1 MYLIPLLFAL
11 ALITIIGHGIWVL
24 LAKIFRAIFSEP
36 EADRAAVDD
45 RSDAG
50 TRLRTRCAECGSA
63 LHYGDSFC
71 PLCGLARSG
80 AGRMAELAKIAR
92 QLDRFLNQGKLDAET
107 HKLVMSLVEEERT
120 RLIAPVRRDVVATRL
135 EAEPLAPQPAPVEPA
150 SQQSPPALIEHIVS
164 VVEEDVEKGVRNFDE
179 IAAASADV
187 PITVAEIQR
196 QPRRSFTEMLGTF
209 MEESSVRW
217 GELVGGLLIIGCSIA
232 LVVSLWS
239 QIAARPLLKFSVF
252 IGVTTALF
260 GLGFYSAHRWKLPT
274 TSRGVLVISTL
285 LAPLNFLAMTALT
298 AFSREAVPPSPSV
311 VGGELFSL
319 ALFFFLVY
327 QAAKVFLPEAPWM
340 TALATMGPSF
350 AMLLARHSSV
360 AENDL
365 PRAALLGVAPLLC
378 HCVSCGVILRDQA
391 GRLKQAESDE
401 SRADQLFTHL
411 GIASFSTLLPLG
423 LLFINP
429 GHFSQT
435 LRQFAPLV
443 SVFGIPAIA
452 TGVALL
458 QWPADSQSGKTR
470 TAATSVSLVGS
481 LILLAA
487 LIFAWPNPVAVVITA
502 LINCAVSLAMA
513 LASSRQ
519 ALRYDL
525 RLAHASAIAH
535 LSLAAMTAANLL
547 SGNVHLWSEDGRLL
561 AASLVSKES
570 GDALALLFA
579 FLLAA
584 SEWSLKIKRKIE
596 SRIYGAGAIVV
607 GAFGLALITAHGF
620 GRAGDPHHAAP
631 VYVFYALAAFVIA
644 WRREVVDAAWIGSAL
659 SLLAITQTLAF
670 KFGDALAP
678 YHPVRLSALI
688 FANVA
693 TVAALIASLKS
704 ERARR
709 LFARPCASSALIA
722 SVAVA
727 PFLIFHGWMTTGQIS
742 TRMLWLAAIWLLIA
756 WLKRSPVLFAAF
768 QLALAS
774 SVVFGI
780 AALFRHESPHSFVG
794 DLRTIQA
801 QAVALAMLNLA
812 WIAARLALKRFGVVA
827 SVAESKKDEGEEPSR
842 LFDPA
847 AAVKLLYPG
856 WPGVDRIVTLLL
868 LGFLAS
874 LSLYGVHV
882 GMIEALS
889 PGWALSTESRDF
901 AATALGAGSW
911 SLLLSLSLV
920 FIAGLWERFEKR
932 VALAMLILLACA
944 CLLIAGRWG
953 DARLTPAVYRWASAV
968 AFAAVSSLIVAR
980 NHLARGFKRFGW
992 PQMEER
998 SKGLPAALRES
1009 SFVLFVAPVLTFSS
1023 LAFFK
1028 GIALIDASEFWP
1040 GRSGMIVGLVAPLSL
1055 VGLSFAAHAFR
1066 ERSAVYACA
1075 AGLMVNLSAT
1085 FGYLLWA
1092 SARVWGIERTD
1103 AYTVAQLNI
1112 IATSIC
1118 SLVWIWFH
1126 RRQTASGSAWH
1137 RSVAFLKTQTGLALF
1152 LSLSLLAVAD
1162 TRLFID
1168 PLIKSAL
1175 ANSFGGLTGLLAV
1188 ALPMLAYAWL
1198 HEIKPDRLRA
1208 EHLGV
1213 GLIAIGSLLSC
1224 LMSRL
1229 WAGGWAASHTLGLAL
1244 NASAWLMLA
1253 LRRPVRMMTPVAQI
1267 VDQRSLE
1274 KWVTASAL
1282 AIVAMILRGVSSSGE
1297 PWWTV
1302 GFSISTCLLLAGL
1315 SLASRRRGYIY
1326 LAAPILNYA
1335 ATRVYLQFDLEL
1347 SRLFSLDYIYT
1358 PGVVSLNAIVLA
1370 LPSIAWLAIDLKL
1383 LRQNGAQSITPF
1395 HRVAARISL
1404 GLVSL
1409 AMLFQ
1414 WSTHAFGSSQLI
1426 GEALFDWFAL
1436 ASVVTLFAACLWDER
1451 PAHALRGLHIAGLIV
1466 AAMALRSFN
1475 PGYERLL
1482 VNLVVILSLYAL
1494 ATSALFRRRESLARL
1509 AARLRMPL
1517 SVDDLARFSS
1527 WLNAMNLLL
1536 GVAAYAITFV
1546 VILSFGSL
1554 MQRLVAATASFAIP
1568 ISMALLA
1575 SASRNQSLITG
1586 KSNEAQN
1593 QHLITG
1599 TADQNANEQYI
1610 SISIGQYDSVAQQAS
1625 DNESQPDVAP
1635 ISPISTLSPKGPIS
1649 PISPISPI
1657 NPNSPIGTITWMSL
1671 LSAILWG
1678 WAWLAPQPG
1687 PELQGIN
1694 RLAVVMVVAGTIL
1707 IGYRFIISRNLA
1719 DENEWR
1725 RGVKAQLPI
1734 IGAIG
1739 FLALVAILSAEA
1751 SNYASDKMAGAPW
1764 WVVIA
1769 VFAALVSLFLACIA
1783 FALSPGRDPFNLSE
1797 RGRMNY
1803 VYGAEALTVVTM
1815 LHARVTIPW
1824 FFGGFFL
1831 TWWPLVVM
1839 LLAFTG
1845 VGLSELFR
1853 RRGRLVLA
1861 EPLERTGI
1869 LLPILPVFGFWLE
1882 PSQVSYSGLLF
1893 LVGLFYGALSVMRR
1907 SFGFGILAVFAG
1919 NGGLWKLL
1927 DGVEGYGFY
1936 QHPQLWLIPVSL
1948 SVLAAGHI
1956 NRDQLTKDQMTMIR
1970 YATLMMI
1977 YVSSTSDIFINGVSE
1992 SPWLTMI
1999 LLVLSVIGVLAGLAL
2014 RIRAFL
2020 FLGTS
2025 FLLLSLLAIIWTAS
2039 VNLKWGGF
2047 WPVVGIAFGVLII
2060 ISFALFEKKRREML
2074 ELVER
2079 LKQWQA

>member
-1 MYLIPLLFAL
+1 MADL
-11 ALITIIGHGIWVL
+11 A
-24 LAKIFRAIFSEP
+24 
-36 EADRAAVDD
+36 
-45 RSDAG
+45 
-50 TRLRTRCAECGSA
+50 
-63 LHYGDSFC
+63 
-71 PLCGLARSG
+71 
-80 AGRMAELAKIAR
+80 MIAR
-92 QLDRFLNQGKLDAET
+92 QLDRFLNQGRLDAET
-107 HKLVMSLVEEERT
+107 HKLVMSLVEEERA
-120 RLIAPVRRDVVATRL
+120 RLTAPVRHDVVATRL
-135 EAEPLAPQPAPVEPA
+135 EATPPASQPAPVEPA
-150 SQQSPPALIEHIVS
+150 SQQSPPALIEH
-164 VVEEDVEKGVRNFDE
+164 VVPAVEKDVETGVRNLDE
-179 IAAASADV
+179 IAAASDNV

-217 GELVGGLLIIGCSIA
+217 GELVGGLLVIGCSIA

-239 QIAARPLLKFSVF
+239 EIAASTFLKFSVF

-285 LAPLNFLAMTALT
+285 LAPLNFLAMTV
-298 AFSREAVPPSPSV
+298 FSREAGSPSPSV

-327 QAAKVFLPEAPWM
+327 QAAKVFLPEATWM

-350 AMLLARHSSV
+350 AMLLAGHLSV
-360 AENDL
+360 DENDL

-391 GRLKQAESDE
+391 GRLKQVESDE
-401 SRADQLFTHL
+401 GRADQIFTHL
-411 GIASFSTLLPLG
+411 GVSSFSTLLPLG
-423 LLFINP
+423 LLFIKP

-435 LRQFAPLV
+435 LRQFAPLA

-458 QWPADSQSGKTR
+458 QWPAESQSGKTR

-481 LILLAA
+481 LISLAA
-487 LIFAWPNPVAVVITA
+487 LVFAWPNPVAVVITA

-535 LSLAAMTAANLL
+535 FTLAAMTAASLL
-547 SGNVHLWSEDGRLL
+547 SGKVQLWSENGPLL
-561 AASLVSKES
+561 AANFVSKES
-570 GDALALLFA
+570 GYALALLFA
-579 FLLAA
+579 LFAAA
-584 SEWSLKIKRKIE
+584 SEWTLKKERKIE
-596 SRIYGAGAIVV
+596 SRIYGAGAVVV
-607 GAFGLALITAHGF
+607 GAFGLALITALGF
-620 GRAGDPHHAAP
+620 WRAGDPHHAAP
-631 VYVFYALAAFVIA
+631 VFVYYALAAFAIA
-644 WRREVVDAAWIGSAL
+644 WRRENVVAAWVGSAL

-670 KFGDALAP
+670 KFVEDLAP
-678 YHPVRLSALI
+678 YHPVRLSALV
-688 FANVA
+688 FANLA
-693 TVAALIASLKS
+693 TVAALIASLKG
-704 ERARR
+704 ERTRR
-709 LFARPCASSALIA
+709 LFARPFASSALIA

-727 PFLIFHGWMTTGQIS
+727 PFLIFQGWMTTGEIS
-742 TRMLWLAAIWLLIA
+742 TRMLWLAAIWLVIA
-756 WLKRSPVLFAAF
+756 WLERSPVLFAAF

-780 AALFRHESPHSFVG
+780 ARLFRHESPHSFVG
-794 DLRTIQA
+794 DLRTMQA
-801 QAVALAMLNLA
+801 QSVALAMLSLA
-812 WIAARLALKRFGVVA
+812 WIAARLALRRFGVAAGVG
-827 SVAESKKDEGEEPSR
+827 ESKKDEGEEPSR

-847 AAVKLLYPG
+847 AAAKLLYPG
-856 WPGVDRIVTLLL
+856 WPGVDRVVTLLL
-868 LGFLAS
+868 LVFLAS
-874 LSLYGVHV
+874 LSLYCARVGV
-882 GMIEALS
+882 IEAL
-889 PGWALSTESRDF
+889 PERALSTESRNL
-901 AATALGAGSW
+901 AATAAGWGSW
-911 SLLLSLSLV
+911 SLLLALSLV

-932 VALAMLILLACA
+932 AAHAMLILLACA
-944 CLLIAGRWG
+944 CLLIAGRWRDLG
-953 DARLTPAVYRWASAV
+953 LTPEVYRWASAI

-980 NHLARGFKRFGW
+980 NLITQRFKRFGW

-998 SKGLPAALRES
+998 SRGLSTALRMLS
-1009 SFVLFVAPVLTFSS
+1009 LVLFVAPVLIFSS

-1028 GIALIDASEFWP
+1028 GIAVGGAPEYWLE
-1040 GRSGMIVGLVAPLSL
+1040 RLGMIAALVAPLSL

-1066 ERSAVYACA
+1066 ERSAVYACV
-1075 AGLMVNLSAT
+1075 AGLMVNLSVT

-1092 SARVWGIERTD
+1092 SARVWGIERAD

-1118 SLVWIWFH
+1118 SLVWVGFH
-1126 RRQTASGSAWH
+1126 RRQTALGSTWP
-1137 RSVAFLKTQTGLALF
+1137 RSEPFLKTQTALALL

-1162 TRLFID
+1162 ARLFID
-1168 PLIKSAL
+1168 PQISSAL
-1175 ANSFGGLTGLLAV
+1175 ANSFGGVTGLLAV

-1198 HEIKPDRLRA
+1198 REIKPDRLRT
-1208 EHLGV
+1208 ERLGV

-1229 WAGGWAASHTLGLAL
+1229 GAGGWTAFHTLGVAL
-1244 NASAWLMLA
+1244 SASAWLMLA
-1253 LRRPVRMMTPVAQI
+1253 LRRPVRLLAPVARI
-1267 VDQRSLE
+1267 FDQRSLE
-1274 KWVTASAL
+1274 KWVTALAL
-1282 AIVAMILRGVSSSGE
+1282 AIVAMILQGVSSSGE

-1315 SLASRRRGYIY
+1315 SLAGRRRGCIY
-1326 LAAPILNYA
+1326 LAAPILNFA
-1335 ATRVYLQFDLEL
+1335 ATRVYFWFDLGL
-1347 SRLFSLDYIYT
+1347 SQNFSSDYVYL

-1370 LPSIAWLAIDLKL
+1370 LPAIAWLAIDLKL
-1383 LRQNGAQSITPF
+1383 LRQNGAQSIMPF
-1395 HRVAARISL
+1395 HRVAVRISL

-1409 AMLFQ
+1409 TMFFQ
-1414 WSTHAFGSSQLI
+1414 WLLLAYGSSQLI
-1426 GEALFDWFAL
+1426 GEALLDWFAL
-1436 ASVVTLFAACLWDER
+1436 ASVVALFAACLWDER
-1451 PAHALRGLHIAGLIV
+1451 SAYALQGLHIAGLIA

-1475 PGYERLL
+1475 PGYESLL
-1482 VNLVVILSLYAL
+1482 VSLVVILSLYAL
-1494 ATSALFRRRESLARL
+1494 ATSALFRRRESFARL
-1509 AARLRMPL
+1509 AARLRMTA
-1517 SVDDLARFSS
+1517 SADDLARFSL
-1527 WLNAMNLLL
+1527 WLNSMNLLL

-1546 VILSFGSL
+1546 VIFSFGSL
-1554 MQRLVAATASFAIP
+1554 AQRLIAATASFAIP
-1568 ISMALLA
+1568 ISVALLA
-1575 SASRNQSLITG
+1575 NASRNQSLITG
-1586 KSNEAQN
+1586 KSDQPQN
-1593 QHLITG
+1593 KHLITG
-1599 TADQNANEQYI
+1599 TPDQNANEKY
-1610 SISIGQYDSVAQQAS
+1610 ISIGQYDSVVQQAS
-1625 DNESQPDVAP
+1625 DNESQSDVAP
-1635 ISPISTLSPKGPIS
+1635 ISPISPTGAISPTGPIS
-1649 PISPISPI
+1649 PISHIV
-1657 NPNSPIGTITWMSL
+1657 NITWMSL

-1678 WAWLAPQPG
+1678 WAWLSPYG
-1687 PELQGIN
+1687 GLQAID
-1694 RLAVVMVVAGTIL
+1694 RLSVVMVVVGTIL
-1707 IGYRFIISRNLA
+1707 IGYRFIIRRNLT
-1719 DENEWR
+1719 EKNEWR

-1739 FLALVAILSAEA
+1739 IIALVAILSAEA

-1769 VFAALVSLFLACIA
+1769 VFAALVSLFLACIE

-1803 VYGAEALTVVTM
+1803 VYGAEALTVVTI

-1845 VGLSELFR
+1845 VGLGELFR

-1869 LLPILPVFGFWLE
+1869 LLPILPVFGLLVVNSE
-1882 PSQVSYSGLLF
+1882 VSYSGLLF

-1919 NGGLWKLL
+1919 NGGLWKML
-1927 DGVEGYGFY
+1927 DGVDGYGFY
-1936 QHPQLWLIPVSL
+1936 QHPQLWLIPVSF
-1948 SVLAAGHI
+1948 SVLAAAHI

-1977 YVSSTSDIFINGVSE
+1977 YVSSTSEIFINGVSE

-1999 LLVLSVIGVLAGLAL
+1999 LLVLSVVGVLAGLAL

-2020 FLGTS
+2020 FLGTA
-2025 FLLLSLLAIIWTAS
+2025 FLLLSLLSIIWTAS

-2060 ISFALFEKKRREML
+2060 SAFAMFEKKRREML
-2074 ELVER
+2074 EMVER

>member
-1 MYLIPLLFAL
+1 MDIGILIAFLFAIV
-11 ALITIIGHGIWVL
+11 LITLIGHGIWVL
-24 LAKIFRAIFSEP
+24 LAMVYRAISGEP
-36 EADRAAVDD
+36 ESQSTAIND
-45 RSDAG
+45 RSATPTRHDAQ
-50 TRLRTRCAECGSA
+50 CKECGA
-63 LHYGDSFC
+63 VL
-71 PLCGLARSG
+71 RSG
-80 AGRMAELAKIAR
+80 DIFCAVCGRAQSSAGPIADLLMTAR
-92 QLDRFLNQGKLDAET
+92 QLDKLLNQGKLDAET
-107 HKLVMSLVEEERT
+107 HRLVMRVIEEERE
-120 RLIAPVRRDVVATRL
+120 RLTAPVRPSVI
-135 EAEPLAPQPAPVEPA
+135 EARRETEARPVQPVQPVQSVRPAPITVNQSRVDAEPA
-150 SQQSPPALIEHIVS
+150 SPRTAPSVIEPIVS
-164 VVEEDVEKGVRNFDE
+164 IVE
-179 IAAASADV
+179 
-187 PITVAEIQR
+187 
-196 QPRRSFTEMLGTF
+196 PRRSFAEMLEAF
-209 MEESSVRW
+209 MEESSIRW
-217 GELVGGLLIIGCSIA
+217 GELIGGLLVIGCSIA

-239 QIAARPLLKFSVF
+239 EIAARPFLKFSVF

-274 TSRGVLVISTL
+274 TSRGVLIISTL
-285 LAPLNFLAMTALT
+285 LAPLNFLAMTA
-298 AFSREAVPPSPSV
+298 FSREGPPTSLPPPLLV
-311 VGGELFSL
+311 AGGELFSL

-350 AMLLARHSSV
+350 AMLLARHLNI
-360 AENDL
+360 AEDAWL
-365 PRAALLGVAPLLC
+365 RAALLGVAPLLC
-378 HCVSCGVILRDQA
+378 HCASCGVILRDQA
-391 GRLKQAESDE
+391 GRLKQGASDE
-401 SRADQLFTHL
+401 SRADKIFTHL
-411 GIASFSTLLPLG
+411 GIDSFSTLLPLG
-423 LLFINP
+423 LFFIKP

-458 QWPADSQSGKTR
+458 QWPAESQSGKTR

-481 LILLAA
+481 LISLAA
-487 LIFAWPNPVAVVITA
+487 LVFAWPYPVAVVITA

-519 ALRYDL
+519 TLRYDL

-535 LSLAAMTAANLL
+535 LSLAVMTAANLF
-547 SGNVHLWSEDGRLL
+547 SGKVHPWSEDGPLL
-561 AASLVSKES
+561 AAGLVSKES
-570 GDALALLFA
+570 GVALALLFA
-579 FLLAA
+579 LFAVV
-584 SEWSLKIKRKIE
+584 SEWSLKKERKIE
-596 SRIYGAGAIVV
+596 SRIYGIGAVV
-607 GAFGLALITAHGF
+607 AGAFGLLLTTWHGF
-620 GRAGDPHHAAP
+620 GLAEDPNHAAP
-631 VYVFYALAAFVIA
+631 VYVFYALAALVIA
-644 WRREVVDAAWIGSAL
+644 WRREKVVAAWIGSAL
-659 SLLAITQTLAF
+659 SLVAITQTLAF
-670 KFGDALAP
+670 KFGEALAP
-678 YHPVRLSALI
+678 YHPVRLSALV

-704 ERARR
+704 ERTRR

-727 PFLIFHGWMTTGQIS
+727 PFLIFQGWMTTGQIS
-742 TRMLWLAAIWLLIA
+742 TRMLWLAAIWLVIA
-756 WLKRSPVLFAAF
+756 WLRRLPVLFAAF

-780 AALFRHESPHSFVG
+780 AFLFRHESPRSFVG
-794 DLRTIQA
+794 DLRTLQA
-801 QAVALAMLNLA
+801 QAVALAMLSLA
-812 WIAARLALKRFGVVA
+812 WIAARLALRRIGVVA
-827 SVAESKKDEGEEPSR
+827 ETAESHKDDGEASSR

-847 AAVKLLYPG
+847 ADAKLIYPG

-889 PGWALSTESRDF
+889 PGWAPSPESRDF
-901 AATALGAGSW
+901 AATAAGWGSW
-911 SLLLSLSLV
+911 SLLLALSLV

-932 VALAMLILLACA
+932 AALAMLILLACA

-953 DARLTPAVYRWASAV
+953 GDRLTPAVYRWASAV

-980 NHLARGFKRFGW
+980 NQITQRFKRFGW
-992 PQMEER
+992 PQMEEK
-998 SKGLPAALRES
+998 SKGLPEALRTS
-1009 SFVLFVAPVLTFSS
+1009 SFVLFVAPVLTFSA
-1023 LAFFK
+1023 LAFFS
-1028 GIALIDASEFWP
+1028 GNTVGDAPEFLP
-1040 GRSGMIVGLVAPLSL
+1040 GRSGMIAGLVAPLSL
-1055 VGLSFAAHAFR
+1055 VGLSFVAHAFR
-1066 ERSAVYACA
+1066 ERSAAYACV
-1075 AGLMVNLSAT
+1075 AGLMVNLSVT

-1092 SARVWGIERTD
+1092 SARVWGIERAD
-1103 AYTVAQLNI
+1103 VYTVAQLNI

-1126 RRQTASGSAWH
+1126 RRQTASGSEWR

-1162 TRLFID
+1162 ARLFID

-1198 HEIKPDRLRA
+1198 HEIKPDHLRT
-1208 EHLGV
+1208 ERLGV

-1229 WAGGWAASHTLGLAL
+1229 GADGWTAFHTLGLAL
-1244 NASAWLMLA
+1244 SASAWLMLA
-1253 LRRPVRMMTPVAQI
+1253 LRRPVRLLAPVAQI
-1267 VDQRSLE
+1267 FDQRSLE
-1274 KWVTASAL
+1274 KWVTALAL
-1282 AIVAMILRGVSSSGE
+1282 AIVAIILRGVSPSGE

-1302 GFSISTCLLLAGL
+1302 GFSISTCLLLTGL

-1335 ATRVYLQFDLEL
+1335 ATRVYFWFDSEL
-1347 SRLFSLDYIYT
+1347 SHFFSSDYAQLS
-1358 PGVVSLNAIVLA
+1358 GLVSLNAIVLA
-1370 LPSIAWLAIDLKL
+1370 LPAIAWLAIDLKL
-1383 LRQNGAQSITPF
+1383 LRQDGAQSITPF

-1404 GLVSL
+1404 GLVTL
-1409 AMLFQ
+1409 TMLFQ
-1414 WSTHAFGSSQLI
+1414 WLARADGNSQLI
-1426 GEALFDWFAL
+1426 GAVLFDWLAL
-1436 ASVVTLFAACLWDER
+1436 ASVVALFAACLWDER
-1451 PAHALRGLHIAGLIV
+1451 PAQALRGLHIAGLIA

-1475 PGYERLL
+1475 PSYERLL
-1482 VNLVVILSLYAL
+1482 VDLVVILSLYAL
-1494 ATSALFRRRESLARL
+1494 ATSALFRRRESLGPL
-1509 AARLRMPL
+1509 AARLRMP
-1517 SVDDLARFSS
+1517 SSADDLARFSL

-1536 GVAAYAITFV
+1536 GAAAYAITFV

-1554 MQRLVAATASFAIP
+1554 AQRLVAATTAFAIP

-1575 SASRNQSLITG
+1575 STSRNQSLITG
-1586 KSNEAQN
+1586 KSDEEQN

-1599 TADQNANEQYI
+1599 TPDQQANEQYT
-1610 SISIGQYDSVAQQAS
+1610 SIGQYDSLAQQAS
-1625 DNESQPDVAP
+1625 DNESQPDVASVIP
-1635 ISPISTLSPKGPIS
+1635 ISPINPKGPIGPIS
-1649 PISPISPI
+1649 PISPISPLSPM
-1657 NPNSPIGTITWMSL
+1657 NPIGTITWMSL
-1671 LSAILWG
+1671 ISAMLWG
-1678 WAWLAPQPG
+1678 WAWLSPF
-1687 PELQGIN
+1687 EDLHVIN
-1694 RLAVVMVVAGTIL
+1694 PLAVVMVVAGTIL

-1739 FLALVAILSAEA
+1739 LIALVAILSVEA
-1751 SNYASDKMAGAPW
+1751 SNFKEARTPW
-1764 WVVIA
+1764 WAVIA
-1769 VFAALVSLFLACIA
+1769 VFAALVSLFCACIA

-1803 VYGAEALTVVTM
+1803 VYGAEALTVVTI
-1815 LHARVTIPW
+1815 LHARLTMPW
-1824 FFGGFFL
+1824 LFGGFFL

-1845 VGLSELFR
+1845 VGLGELFR

-1869 LLPILPVFGFWLE
+1869 LLPILPVFGFWFGFWME
-1882 PSQVSYSGLLF
+1882 PSQVPYSGLLF

-1907 SFGFGILAVFAG
+1907 SFVFGIMATLAG

-1927 DGVEGYGFY
+1927 AGAHDYGFD

-1948 SVLAAGHI
+1948 SVLVAGHV

-1970 YATLMMI
+1970 YSTLMMI

-1992 SPWLTMI
+1992 SPWLTII
-1999 LLVLSVIGVLAGLAL
+1999 LLILSVTGVLAGLAL

-2020 FLGTS
+2020 FL
-2025 FLLLSLLAIIWTAS
+2025 
-2039 VNLKWGGF
+2039 
-2047 WPVVGIAFGVLII
+2047 
-2060 ISFALFEKKRREML
+2060 
-2074 ELVER
+2074 
-2079 LKQWQA
+2079 